1 MRLLRVCLLASLMAP
16 ALLSADP
23 AAPVPAADP
32 PARTLDELLTRVR
45 AAHSGSA
52 SADAAREKVFV
63 EERERQQSRLDAARL
78 ELAGASQRAS
88 SLEQR
93 FESTQRTLVSRQAEL
108 QSRLGALGAVF
119 RHLGEQGAE
128 LQPLLRDSAIS
139 TQVGT
144 ARLEALDQLL
154 QDAASG
160 ERLPRAEALES
171 FWFELQREL
180 AESGAVRRFEAP
192 VRAPDGSDAP
202 RSVVRVGGFA
212 AIDTAGHYLL
222 YRGEDARFLELPAQ
236 PDGDIIA
243 VAADFAA
250 ATEGVQ
256 PFVLDPTGATGARA
270 LQDAIAAPGFGER
283 LSAGGL
289 PGWLALLM
297 GLAGAALA
305 VWRLVHVERWNT
317 ALRAGVPLP
326 ADHPVMQLRAVAA
339 AHPTLDATALEHLLH
354 EALLRAMPAI
364 EFGLSALRLTVT
376 AAPLLGVLGT
386 VSAVMHGGVPG
397 QPFDPETLLRAL
409 AATVEGLAAGLAV
422 LLLQSLLAARVRL
435 LVHALDQEAAALVA
449 AAAIGDTP

>member
-32 PARTLDELLTRVR
+32 PARTLDELLARVR

-52 SADAAREKVFV
+52 SADVAREKVFV

>member
-23 AAPVPAADP
+23 AAPVPATDP
-32 PARTLDELLTRVR
+32 PARTLDELLARVG

-139 TQVGT
+139 TQVG
-144 ARLEALDQLL
+144 AGRLEALDQLL

-364 EFGLSALRLTVT
+364 EFGLSALRVIVT

-449 AAAIGDTP
+449 AAATGDAQ

>member
-23 AAPVPAADP
+23 AAPVPATDP
-32 PARTLDELLTRVR
+32 PARTLDELLARVG

-139 TQVGT
+139 TQVG
-144 ARLEALDQLL
+144 AGRLEALDQLL

-212 AIDTAGHYLL
+212 AVDTAGHYLL

>member
-63 EERERQQSRLDAARL
+63 EERGRQQSRLDAARL

-139 TQVGT
+139 TQVG
-144 ARLEALDQLL
+144 AGRLEALDQLL

-339 AHPTLDATALEHLLH
+339 AHPALDATALEHLLH

-386 VSAVMHGGVPG
+386 VAAVMHGGVPG

-435 LVHALDQEAAALVA
+435 LVYALDQEAAALVA

>member
-23 AAPVPAADP
+23 AAPVPAVDP
-32 PARTLDELLTRVR
+32 PARTLDELLARVR

-52 SADAAREKVFV
+52 SADVAREKVFV

-139 TQVGT
+139 AQVG
-144 ARLEALDQLL
+144 AGRLEALDQLL

-236 PDGDIIA
+236 PDGDIIT

>member
-23 AAPVPAADP
+23 AAPVPAVDP
-32 PARTLDELLTRVR
+32 PARTLDELLARVR

-52 SADAAREKVFV
+52 SADVAREKVFV

-139 TQVGT
+139 TQVG
-144 ARLEALDQLL
+144 AGRLEALDQLL

>member
-32 PARTLDELLTRVR
+32 PARTLDELLARVR

-52 SADAAREKVFV
+52 SADVAREKVFV

-128 LQPLLRDSAIS
+128 LQPLLRDSVIS
-139 TQVGT
+139 TQVG
-144 ARLEALDQLL
+144 AGRLEALDQLL